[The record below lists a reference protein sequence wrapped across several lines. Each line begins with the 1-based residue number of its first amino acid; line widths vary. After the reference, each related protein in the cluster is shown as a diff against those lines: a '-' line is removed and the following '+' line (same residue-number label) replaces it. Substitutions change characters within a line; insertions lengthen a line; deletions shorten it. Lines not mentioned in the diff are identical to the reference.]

1 MRLARFSVDGTSH
14 YGVVDG
20 EKVERLAKSFLDGIE
35 KTGETF
41 PLSAVKLLPPV
52 EPSKIICIGL
62 NFQEHAA
69 EMGQNTQAEPLLFFK
84 PPSALIGSGEQIV
97 LPPQS
102 NQIELEVELA
112 MVVGKKA
119 KNVTKLNAKD
129 YVLGFT
135 VANDVTAR
143 DVQFSDLQW
152 ARSKAFDTFGPLGPW
167 IETDF
172 DPQDKELISRVN
184 GQVRQRGNTS
194 MMVTSPYDLLAYVS
208 ENLTLFPGD
217 VILTGSPAGISSFAS
232 GDLVE
237 CEIEGIGLL
246 SNPVA

>member
-14 YGVVDG
+14 YGVVEG

>member
-1 MRLARFSVDGTSH
+1 VRLARFSVDGTSH

>member
-1 MRLARFSVDGTSH
+1 MRLARFSIDGNSH

-20 EKVERLAKSFLDGIE
+20 EIVERLAKSFLEGIE
-35 KTGETF
+35 RTGQTF
-41 PLSAVKLLPPV
+41 PLAAVQLLPPV

-69 EMGQNTQAEPLLFFK
+69 EMGQSTQAEPLMFFER
-84 PPSALIGSGEQIV
+84 PSSLIGSGEQIV
-97 LPPQS
+97 LPRQS
-102 NQIELEVELA
+102 NQVELEVELA

-119 KNVTKLNAKD
+119 KNVSRLNAKD

-143 DVQFSDLQW
+143 DIQFSDLQW

-172 DPQDKELISRVN
+172 DPSNKELTSRVN

-194 MMVTSPYDLLAYVS
+194 MMVSSPYDLLAYVS
-208 ENLTLFPGD
+208 ENLTLNPGD
-217 VILTGSPAGISSFAS
+217 VILTGSPAGISSFSS

>member
-20 EKVERLAKSFLDGIE
+20 EKVERLAKSFLNGIE